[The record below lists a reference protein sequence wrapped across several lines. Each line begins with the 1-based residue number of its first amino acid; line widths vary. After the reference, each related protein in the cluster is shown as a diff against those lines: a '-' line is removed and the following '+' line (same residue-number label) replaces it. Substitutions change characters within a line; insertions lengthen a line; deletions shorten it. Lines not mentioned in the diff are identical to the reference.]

1 MLGDKGAFCLVML
14 RAAVRKSLL
23 GKLPLWDWMPCMT
36 QKGPQFLTLPAA
48 GQARLPQ
55 TKCFLLN
62 SFWPSGP
69 APTEPVS
76 VPRVGQGIL
85 GTEAQLSISSSAPL
99 AEPLKAASTAWD
111 AKTQRLVV
119 GLIYLFFFNRK
130 MSQPPLTLPWAGLGN
145 HFQMRNN
152 FREEV
157 QLKLQAPSRIR
168 LLWSWNLPEVGR
180 WGVCVREGSQDGLL
194 RLDMV

>member
-1 MLGDKGAFCLVML
+1 MSCDAQSSCKKILVGKTASLGLDALYDPEGSTVLESPSSWASPSTPDQMLSSQLILAL
-14 RAAVRKSLL
+14 R
-23 GKLPLWDWMPCMT
+23 PCT
-36 QKGPQFLTLPAA
+36 HRASVCAQGGTGYP
-48 GQARLPQ
+48 GNR
-55 TKCFLLN
+55 
-62 SFWPSGP
+62 
-69 APTEPVS
+69 APTVHLIFGSSGRAP
-76 VPRVGQGIL
+76 QGSLYSL
-85 GTEAQLSISSSAPL
+85 GCKDSAFGGW
-99 AEPLKAASTAWD
+99 S
-111 AKTQRLVV
+111 
-119 GLIYLFFFNRK
+119 YYYFFFNRK